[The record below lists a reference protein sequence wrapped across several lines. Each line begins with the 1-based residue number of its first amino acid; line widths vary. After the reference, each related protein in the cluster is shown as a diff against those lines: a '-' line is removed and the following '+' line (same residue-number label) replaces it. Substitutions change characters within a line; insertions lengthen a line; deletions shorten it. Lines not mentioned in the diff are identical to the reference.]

1 MTVKA
6 VAVTM
11 TATVRPWRRR
21 TAGGSG
27 RSEPQAGSWRP
38 AAKEPL
44 TGLLRWTRTTSSLTR
59 RTCRAGSLTP

>member
-27 RSEPQAGSWRP
+27 SSEPQAGS
-38 AAKEPL
+38 
-44 TGLLRWTRTTSSLTR
+44 
-59 RTCRAGSLTP
+59 CQRATDRAVALDSDD